1 MERLLNFYSL
11 VCGLILISATS
22 AFSQITDIPAGDQE
36 YINVLK
42 GRSDRIVANLDIAD
56 AAKKEKVRDLIVMQ
70 YYRLSKIHDGR
81 DAEVEELKKQEDN
94 KAAEK
99 KIAKIEK
106 KADKQLDKLHKQY
119 VKNLL
124 KELSPEQVD
133 GVKDGMTY
141 GVVPITYNGY
151 IAMLP
156 ELTEEQKEKILNY
169 LVEAREHAMD
179 AGSSEKKHWWFGQYK
194 GKINNYLS
202 AEGYDLNQ
210 AQKDWKKRR
219 EANAAKE

>member
-1 MERLLNFYSL
+1 MKRITIFYALVASL
-11 VCGLILISATS
+11 MFLSATS
-22 AFSQITDIPAGDQE
+22 AFSQISNIPAEDEE

-42 GRSDRIVANLDIAD
+42 GRSDKIVAGLDIAD
-56 AAKKEKVRDLIVMQ
+56 PAKKEKVRDLIVMQ
-70 YYRLSKIHDGR
+70 YYNLSKVHDKR
-81 DAEVEELKKQEDN
+81 DKAIEEVKKEEG

-106 KADKQLDKLHKQY
+106 KADKQLDKLHKKY
-119 VKNLL
+119 ISALS
-124 KELSPEQVD
+124 KELPQEKVN

-141 GVVPITYNGY
+141 NVVPITYKGY
-151 IAMLP
+151 EEMLLD
-156 ELTEEQKEKILNY
+156 LTDEQKAKIMGY

-219 EANAAKE
+219 EANAAKD